1 MTDDKEVKQ
10 PENDEKMEGVEEA
23 VQKEEQGPQ
32 TVPEDVQMLQPL
44 PQKAWVFGGSSA
56 SNTPH
61 SFANNIQNTEG
72 QTSALNIF
80 KDFKC

>member
-44 PQKAWVFGGSSA
+44 P
-56 SNTPH
+56 
-61 SFANNIQNTEG
+61 
-72 QTSALNIF
+72 
-80 KDFKC
+80 